1 MVVNSIMNNILLS
14 RATVILALILACV
27 GASVSQQTAPLTRI
41 PQFENDD
48 VNVWKTTVPPNAPL
62 VMHTHEHPRVIV
74 ALTGG
79 AMKTVYENGPTEVHQ
94 WEAGKA
100 YWGSLEEGKKR
111 HADAN
116 TGDKPIEV
124 MVIELKKA
132 N

>member
-1 MVVNSIMNNILLS
+1 MSNILLS
-14 RATVILALILACV
+14 RAVVLLVLILTCI
-27 GASVSQQTAPLTRI
+27 GASVSQQTPQLTRI
-41 PQFENDD
+41 PQFENGD

-74 ALTGG
+74 ALSGG
-79 AMKTVYENGPTEVHQ
+79 TMKTVYENGPTEVHQ

-111 HADAN
+111 HADSN

>member
-1 MVVNSIMNNILLS
+1 MSNILLS
-14 RATVILALILACV
+14 RAAVLLAMMLI
-27 GASVSQQTAPLTRI
+27 GIGTSVSQPAAQLTRI
-41 PQFENDD
+41 PQFENED

-79 AMKTVYENGPTEVHQ
+79 TMKTVYENGPTEVHE
-94 WEAGKA
+94 WDAGKA

-111 HADAN
+111 HADSN
-116 TGDKPIEV
+116 TGAAPIEV

-132 N
+132 Q

>member
-1 MVVNSIMNNILLS
+1 MSKMLLS
-14 RATVILALILACV
+14 RAAVLLVMILTCI
-27 GASVSQQTAPLTRI
+27 GASVSQQTPQLTRI
-41 PQFENDD
+41 PQFENDE
-48 VNVWKTTVPPNAPL
+48 VNVWKTTVPPNVPL

-74 ALTGG
+74 ALSGG
-79 AMKTVYENGPTEVHQ
+79 VMKTVYENGPTAVHQ
-94 WEAGKA
+94 WAAGNA
-100 YWGSLEEGKKR
+100 YWGSLEEGKKP

>member
-1 MVVNSIMNNILLS
+1 MSNILLS
-14 RATVILALILACV
+14 RATVLLALILACI
-27 GASVSQQTAPLTRI
+27 GTSVSQQTAQLTRI
-41 PQFENDD
+41 PQFENDE

-74 ALTGG
+74 ALSGG
-79 AMKTVYENGPTEVHQ
+79 TMKTVYENGPTEVHQ

-100 YWGSLEEGKKR
+100 YWGSLEEGSKP

>member
-1 MVVNSIMNNILLS
+1 MSNILLS
-14 RATVILALILACV
+14 RAAVLLALILTCI
-27 GASVSQQTAPLTRI
+27 GTSVSQQNPQLTRI

-74 ALTGG
+74 ALSGG
-79 AMKTVYENGPTEVHQ
+79 AMKTVYENGATEVHQ
-94 WEAGKA
+94 WEAGSA
-100 YWGSLEEGKKR
+100 YWGSLEEGKRR